1 MDPGLARDSNGQP
14 ALQATNPTT
23 CVVNLG
29 GVDLKAGGTVFE
41 AGAGHV
47 LPGGSATFPLQGA
60 DGRAL
65 AAGTVVFHSLND
77 WGASTRHEAP
87 LAP

>member
-1 MDPGLARDSNGQP
+1 MS
-14 ALQATNPTT
+14 QATNPTPY
-23 CVVNLG
+23 VVNLG
-29 GVDLKAGGTVFE
+29 GVDLKAGGSVFE

-47 LPGGSATFPLQGA
+47 LPGGSAAFPVQGV

-65 AAGTVVFHSLND
+65 AAGTVIFHSLND
-77 WGASTRHEAP
+77 WGASARHEAP